1 MFTKGTKIH
10 LVGIKGVGMTALA
23 AILQSRGCIVTGS
36 DTEQEFF
43 TDAVLA
49 RLRIPVAKGF
59 SVNNVKPNV
68 NYVISSAAYF
78 FKGKAVN
85 DNADIRGSLKRKI
98 VVMTYP
104 QAIGQL
110 APEYKVIAVAGSH
123 GKSTTTALLGWIL
136 ESAGL
141 DPTVMVG
148 TEVKKWKANAR
159 VSVHAY
165 GSNAHDKA
173 LLVVEADEYR
183 EAFLNYQ
190 PFGAIITSVDYD
202 HPDYFKTRSSYEAA
216 FRHLIDNIDAKGWLV
231 ACGGDPTMRK
241 LLAYAKKQ
249 KIRTISY
256 GFSKS
261 NDVQVSDWGIALP
274 ERGRGG
280 LGSRVPQQ
288 MFHIVFHPSAS
299 LRAGGLKMFAG
310 KPQYQSRPATRYGA
324 SQNEWKAKI
333 SFPGQQYILNS
344 GAAFIAALQLGAK
357 PADCIK
363 AIAKFPGTTRRLE
376 IIKKKPGIVIDDYA
390 HHPTAIRVTLNGIRR
405 MYSEKKI
412 VVVFQPHMYSRTAA
426 LLDAFA
432 RSFSDADVVGITEI
446 FASARESSGP
456 VSGKDLATRAK
467 KYHHNLTYIKDA
479 AAGKKFVKRFAKS
492 GNVVV
497 LMGAGDVYKLA

>member
-1 MFTKGTKIH
+1 MFTKGTRIH

-23 AILQSRGCIVTGS
+23 AILQSRGCVVTGS

-49 RLRIPVAKGF
+49 RLKIPVAKGF

-78 FKGKAVN
+78 FKGKPVN
-85 DNADIRGSLKRKI
+85 DNADVRGALKRKL

-148 TEVKKWKANAR
+148 TEVKKWESNAR
-159 VSVHAY
+159 VGKSEY
-165 GSNAHDKA
+165 
-173 LLVVEADEYR
+173 LIVEADEYR

-190 PFGAIITSVDYD
+190 PFGAVITSVDYD
-202 HPDYFKTRSSYEAA
+202 HPDYFKTKNSYENA
-216 FRHLIDNIDAKGWLV
+216 FRHLIDIIDVKGWLV
-231 ACGGDPTMRK
+231 ASGGDPTMRR
-241 LLAYAKKQ
+241 LIAYAKKQ
-249 KIRTISY
+249 RIRTISY

-261 NDVQVSDWGIALP
+261 NDVQVSDWGIAVGKRPSQL
-274 ERGRGG
+274 
-280 LGSRVPQQ
+280 
-288 MFHIVFHPSAS
+288 FHIVFHPSAS
-299 LRAGGLKMFAG
+299 LRTGGKMFAG
-310 KPQYQSRPATRYGA
+310 K
-324 SQNEWKAKI
+324 QNEWRAKI
-333 SFPGQQYILNS
+333 GFPGQQYILNS

-363 AIAKFPGTTRRLE
+363 AIATFPGTTRRLDVL
-376 IIKKKPGIVIDDYA
+376 KKKPGLVIDDYA

-405 MYSEKKI
+405 MYPEKKI
-412 VVVFQPHMYSRTAA
+412 VVIFQPHMYSRTAM

-432 RSFSDADVVGITEI
+432 RSFSDADIVGVTEI
-446 FASARESSGP
+446 FASAREFSGP
-456 VSGKDLATRAK
+456 VSGKDLATQTK
-467 KYHHNLTYIKDA
+467 KFHRNVTYIKDD
-479 AAGKKFVKRFAKS
+479 AAGRRFVKRFTKAS
-492 GNVVV
+492 NVVV
-497 LMGAGDVYKLA
+497 LMGAGDVYKLAMK

>member
-49 RLRIPVAKGF
+49 RLKIPVAKGF

-78 FKGKAVN
+78 FKGKPVH
-85 DNADIRGSLKRKI
+85 DNADVRGALKRKL

-136 ESAGL
+136 EQAKL

-148 TEVKKWKANAR
+148 TEVKKWNSNAR
-159 VSVHAY
+159 VGKSEY
-165 GSNAHDKA
+165 
-173 LLVVEADEYR
+173 LVVEADEYR

-190 PFGAIITSVDYD
+190 PFGAIITSVDWD
-202 HPDYFKTRSSYEAA
+202 HPDYFKSKASYEAA

-231 ACGGDPTMRK
+231 ASGGDPAMRK
-241 LLAYAKKQ
+241 LIQYAKKQ
-249 KIRTISY
+249 RIKTISY

-261 NDVQVSDWGIALP
+261 NDVQVSDWGINKQKQLFHITVHGSHVFSSKGGSAFGGHGPSRLARIRAEADKQFGK
-274 ERGRGG
+274 ERG
-280 LGSRVPQQ
+280 
-288 MFHIVFHPSAS
+288 A
-299 LRAGGLKMFAG
+299 
-310 KPQYQSRPATRYGA
+310 
-324 SQNEWKAKI
+324 EWKGKI
-333 SFPGQQYILNS
+333 GFAGQQYILNS

-363 AIAKFPGTTRRLE
+363 AIASFPGTTRRLE
-376 IIKKKPGIVIDDYA
+376 VIKKKPGVVIDDYA
-390 HHPTAIRVTLNGIRR
+390 HHPTALRVTLNGIRR
-405 MYSEKKI
+405 MYPEKKI
-412 VVVFQPHMYSRTAA
+412 IVVFQPHMYSRTAA
-426 LLDAFA
+426 MLDAFA
-432 RSFSDADVVGITEI
+432 RSFSDADSVGITEI

-456 VSGKDLATRAK
+456 VSGKDLAVRTK
-467 KYHHNLTYIKDA
+467 KYHHNVTYIKNA
-479 AAGKKFVKRFAKS
+479 VQGKQFVKRFTKA

-497 LMGAGDVYKLA
+497 LMGAGDVYKLAS

>member
-36 DTEQEFF
+36 DTDQEFF
-43 TDAVLA
+43 TDAVLK
-49 RLRIPVAKGF
+49 RLKIPVANGF

-68 NYVISSAAYF
+68 NYVISSSAYF
-78 FKGKAVN
+78 FKGKAIN
-85 DNADIRGSLKRKI
+85 DNADVRGALKRKL

-123 GKSTTTALLGWIL
+123 GKSTTTALLGWIM
-136 ESAGL
+136 ERAGL

-148 TEVKKWKANAR
+148 TEVKKWNSNAR
-159 VSVHAY
+159 VGKSEY
-165 GSNAHDKA
+165 
-173 LLVVEADEYR
+173 LVVEADEYR

-190 PFGAIITSVDYD
+190 PFGAVITSVDWD
-202 HPDYFKTRSSYEAA
+202 HPDYFKTKASYEAA

-231 ACGGDPTMRK
+231 ASGGDPTMRK
-241 LLAYAKKQ
+241 LVAYARKQ

-261 NDVQVSDWGIALP
+261 NDVQVSDWGIVKQKQL
-274 ERGRGG
+274 
-280 LGSRVPQQ
+280 
-288 MFHIVFHPSAS
+288 FHIVFH
-299 LRAGGLKMFAG
+299 G
-310 KPQYQSRPATRYGA
+310 KQFGKTRG
-324 SQNEWKAKI
+324 QEWKGAI
-333 SFPGQQYILNS
+333 GFPGQQYILNS
-344 GAAFIAALQLGAK
+344 GAAFTAAIQLGAK
-357 PADCIK
+357 PEMCIK
-363 AIAKFPGTTRRLE
+363 AIASFPGTTRRLE
-376 IIKKKPGIVIDDYA
+376 ILKKKPGVVIDDYA

-405 MYSEKKI
+405 MYPEQKI
-412 VVVFQPHMYSRTAA
+412 VVVFQPHMYSRTAI

-432 RSFSDADVVGITEI
+432 RSFSDADIVGITEI

-456 VSGKDLATRAK
+456 VSGKDLAHQTKR
-467 KYHHNLTYIKDA
+467 YHHNVTYIQNVSR
-479 AAGKKFVKRFAKS
+479 GKQFVKRFTKA

-497 LMGAGDVYKLA
+497 LMGAGDVYKLVK

>member
-1 MFTKGTKIH
+1 
-10 LVGIKGVGMTALA
+10 MTALA
-23 AILQSRGCIVTGS
+23 AILQSRGCVVTGS
-36 DTEQEFF
+36 DTDQEFF
-43 TDAVLA
+43 TDAVLK
-49 RLRIPVAKGF
+49 RLKIPVAKGF

-78 FKGKAVN
+78 FKGKAVG
-85 DNADIRGSLKRKI
+85 DNADVRGALKRKL

-136 ESAGL
+136 EQAGL

-148 TEVKKWKANAR
+148 TEVKKWNSNAR
-159 VSVHAY
+159 VGKSEY
-165 GSNAHDKA
+165 
-173 LLVVEADEYR
+173 LVVEADEYR

-190 PFGAIITSVDYD
+190 PFGAIITSVDWD
-202 HPDYFKTRSSYEAA
+202 HPDYFKTKTSYEGA
-216 FRHLIDNIDAKGWLV
+216 FRHLVDNIADSNEGLPAGRRGWLV
-231 ACGGDPTMRK
+231 ASGGDPAMRK
-241 LLAYAKKQ
+241 LIAYARKQ

-261 NDVQVSDWGIALP
+261 NDVQVSDWGIVKQSQL
-274 ERGRGG
+274 
-280 LGSRVPQQ
+280 
-288 MFHIVFHPSAS
+288 FHIVFH
-299 LRAGGLKMFAG
+299 G
-310 KPQYQSRPATRYGA
+310 KQFGKERGE
-324 SQNEWKAKI
+324 EWKGKI
-333 SFPGQQYILNS
+333 GFAGQQYILNS

-357 PADCIK
+357 PAEAIR

-376 IIKKKPGIVIDDYA
+376 VIKKKPGLVIDDYA
-390 HHPTAIRVTLNGIRR
+390 HHPTAIRVTLNGVRR
-405 MYSEKKI
+405 MYPEKKI
-412 VVVFQPHMYSRTAA
+412 VVVFQPHMYSRTAM

-456 VSGKDLATRAK
+456 VSGKDLALRTK
-467 KYHHNLTYIKDA
+467 KYHHHVTYVKDA
-479 AAGKKFVKRFAKS
+479 ASGKQFVKRFTKA

-497 LMGAGDVYKLA
+497 LMGAGDVYKLAQGK